1 MSALAILAEE
11 HVSTANFSG
20 WNALIQFKQRSSRL
34 SKPKSVLLAWQTM
47 RKIRAEFIKACHIF
61 QVQVNLIH
69 TSYKPPKYD
78 YFTTFSYMG
87 ASQLFFLMS
96 ILHPTYSAARI
107 TVETESLP
115 LNQEITAEPYCRNR

>member
-1 MSALAILAEE
+1 MSTLTILAEE
-11 HVSTANFSG
+11 HVSTADFSD

-34 SKPKSVLLAWQTM
+34 SKPKSTLSARQTM
-47 RKIRAEFIKACHIF
+47 RKVTVEFIKACHIF

-78 YFTTFSYMG
+78 YFTAFSYMG

-96 ILHPTYSAARI
+96 ILHSTCSAAGI
-107 TVETESLP
+107 TIETESLP
-115 LNQEITAEPYCRNR
+115 LNQKITAEPYRRNR

>member
-1 MSALAILAEE
+1 LEEE
-11 HVSTANFSG
+11 HVPTADFSG

-34 SKPKSVLLAWQTM
+34 SKPKSTLLARQAM
-47 RKIRAEFIKACHIF
+47 RKVTAEFIKACHIF

-78 YFTTFSYMG
+78 YFTAFSYMR
-87 ASQLFFLMS
+87 ASQLFFPHVHTTFNL
-96 ILHPTYSAARI
+96 AAGI

-115 LNQEITAEPYCRNR
+115 LNQKITAEPYRRNR